1 MKPPES
7 ENGGPV
13 SETAARVEKPAKVPD
28 VLARLSNKLRLAAT
42 LASEAKDNPLR
53 LQQLET
59 WIARLRRELA

>member
-1 MKPPES
+1 MKPPNES
-7 ENGGPV
+7 GGPV
-13 SETAARVEKPAKVPD
+13 SKATARMREPAKAPD

-53 LQQLET
+53 LRQLET